1 MLARLIR
8 MFVMFILEKIGLIS
22 DREVEDQ
29 KDRKQ
34 DRFWE
39 DRSFWENMAG
49 RSPSGQSTSSRRDTS
64 NAVDGTWREV
74 PDDEKEKTPNADP
87 EPSGSDAP
95 EPESLQDYIRLLSR
109 SAEGIRHPKIREQV
123 YHVLLRAKDII
134 YEHDTGHS
142 KSRNFNQFEKYYVPT
157 LTSVVTNY
165 SSVEAKGMAT
175 AKMQKDVMDYLE
187 SCGDAF
193 TKMYNNMFSNDIL
206 KMEVD
211 MEAMDIIMKRDGLL

>member
-1 MLARLIR
+1 MLGRLIR

-22 DREVEDQ
+22 SHEVEDQ

-49 RSPSGQSTSSRRDTS
+49 RSTSGQNTSSRRDTS

-74 PDDEKEKTPNADP
+74 PEEEETRNVDP
-87 EPSGSDAP
+87 EPSENEAK
-95 EPESLQDYIRLLSR
+95 EPETLQDYIKELSK
-109 SAEGIRHPKIREQV
+109 AADGIRHPNIREQV
-123 YHVLLRAKDII
+123 YHVLLIAKDII
-134 YEHDTGHS
+134 YEHDTGHG
-142 KSRNFNQFEKYYVPT
+142 KSRNYNQFERYYIPT
-157 LTSVVTNY
+157 LTSVVSNY
-165 SSVEAKGMAT
+165 AEVESKGMAT
-175 AKMQKDVMDYLE
+175 AKMQKDVLAYLD

-193 TKMYNNMFSNDIL
+193 TKMYNNMFSGDIL

>member
-22 DREVEDQ
+22 SREVEDRE
-29 KDRKQ
+29 DRKQ

-49 RSPSGQSTSSRRDTS
+49 RSTSGQSTSSRRDTS

-74 PDDEKEKTPNADP
+74 PDDEKETPKSDP
-87 EPSGSDAP
+87 GPSDDP
-95 EPESLQDYIRLLSR
+95 KPESLQEYIRLLSK

-123 YHVLLRAKDII
+123 YHVLLIAKDII

-142 KSRNFNQFEKYYVPT
+142 KSRNYNQFEKYYVPT

>member
-1 MLARLIR
+1 MLGRLIR

-22 DREVEDQ
+22 SREVEDQ
-29 KDRKQ
+29 KDQKQ

-49 RSPSGQSTSSRRDTS
+49 RSTSGQSTSSRRDTS

-74 PDDEKEKTPNADP
+74 PETEEEETADHSEP
-87 EPSGSDAP
+87 EPSKP
-95 EPESLQDYIRLLSR
+95 ETLQDYIKELSK
-109 SAEGIRHPKIREQV
+109 AADGVRHPKIREQV
-123 YHVLLRAKDII
+123 YHVLLIAKDII
-134 YEHDTGHS
+134 YEHDTGHG
-142 KSRNFNQFEKYYVPT
+142 KSRNYNQFERYYVPT
-157 LTSVVTNY
+157 LTSVVSNY
-165 SSVEAKGMAT
+165 TEVESKGMAT
-175 AKMQKDVMDYLE
+175 AKMQKDVLAYLD

-193 TKMYNNMFSNDIL
+193 TKMYNNMFSGDIL